1 MPANPNFS
9 QEGTLD
15 FFNFMKEYYSNQS
28 TDKAIQTVNR
38 RLSGVETD
46 VSHISTDTA
55 DIKKDIKLIKD
66 SLDSGLGSIGSAIAG
81 AGAAAGVGAAARGI
95 AGGKSVSPI
104 PAASTRA
111 AQPAP
116 IPQATGTAAREP
128 PISRPASTGGASTS
142 AGAQP
147 ARPAPTSN
155 AAQPRPTPSRGGGG
169 VAGAAIAATATAASL
184 AAPFL
189 KDMMGSQTQYSMPEV
204 KGAKVSQEYGQAL
217 INASKKTGVAIE
229 VLAAMGEAESG
240 SGASMKNP
248 VGTATGAFQFI
259 DSTWANMLQM
269 YGKEIGV
276 NVPPPSADPKKQKEQ
291 LREIMNNKQLMD
303 LRYNHEASALMAA
316 RYTQFNA
323 KILKLDPSD
332 PANVGKIYLGHFLGA
347 GGAGQVLQGRDASP
361 DQMRAVIAS
370 NKAIFQ
376 DRSGKPLIDFDNP
389 DPETYRKIVTS
400 FTENKMG
407 SMQQRPNVQ
416 AVVGMSK
423 NPSPNAGFN
432 ISLDTDSILE
442 GMGGGRLDPE
452 KPVPTF
458 DRGST
463 QRMVNVQSS
472 LGSDGTGRREPQMPK
487 TGASVTSIGPTEQR
501 LDPNRQ
507 NLMGQRLN
515 EPRFE
520 VPYEEGR
527 KQSAQVFNY
536 DEFKA
541 KREERLRPQTPV
553 SSLAANENDKIQ
565 RQSLNVDKDER
576 SRLSKDSLVS
586 DDLIK
591 SAALK
596 ALTLAGR
603 VSGAFTAAEIASE
616 VADMYVD
623 RSTPASVEQNMRQ
636 MGTQIPGPEGGVH
649 YDYTPDQMQEYA
661 ARRTRMLTD
670 AAVSQSREQGQ
681 APTQIANRALEETAE
696 MNQGNVIMMQP
707 IVMPE
712 KVIERNTPV
721 PAQGSDPGVPPVS
734 PPPSSVDMFGF
745 TNYGI
750 GA

>member
-95 AGGKSVSPI
+95 AGGKSVTPI
-104 PAASTRA
+104 PTASTRA

-128 PISRPASTGGASTS
+128 PLSRPASTGGASTS
-142 AGAQP
+142 VGAQP
-147 ARPAPTSN
+147 ARPAPTTSGPT
-155 AAQPRPTPSRGGGG
+155 QPRPAPSRGGGG
-169 VAGAAIAATATAASL
+169 TAGAAIAATATAASL

-259 DSTWANMLQM
+259 DRTWANMLQM
-269 YGKEIGV
+269 YGKDIGV
-276 NVPPPSADPKKQKEQ
+276 DVPPPSADPKKQEEQ
-291 LREIMNNKQLMD
+291 LKEIINNKQLMD
-303 LRYNHEASALMAA
+303 LRYNHDASAMMAA

-332 PANVGKIYLGHFLGA
+332 PSNVGKIYLGHFLGA
-347 GGAGQVLQGRDASP
+347 GGAGDVMKGKDASP

-389 DPETYRKIVTS
+389 DPETYRKIVTG
-400 FTENKMG
+400 FTESKMG

-416 AVVGMSK
+416 AVLGMSK

-452 KPVPTF
+452 KLVPTF

-472 LGSDGTGRREPQMPK
+472 LTSEGTGRREPQMPK
-487 TGASVTSIGPTEQR
+487 TGASVTNIGPTEQR

-507 NLMGQRLN
+507 TILGGPK
-515 EPRFE
+515 EP
-520 VPYEEGR
+520 YL
-527 KQSAQVFNY
+527 
-536 DEFKA
+536 DI
-541 KREERLRPQTPV
+541 EERKPKTTATIYSYDDLKKQRELRTQNI
-553 SSLAANENDKIQ
+553 SSLAPANENQQKAAGITVE
-565 RQSLNVDKDER
+565 RERAPLSSTKDDPV
-576 SRLSKDSLVS
+576 KQ
-586 DDLIK
+586 
-591 SAALK
+591 AAKK
-596 ALTLAGR
+596 ALAMAGR
-603 VSGAFTAAEIASE
+603 VSGAVTAAEIFSE
-616 VADMYVD
+616 VADKYVD
-623 RSTPASVEQNMRQ
+623 RSVSASVVQNMRQ

-649 YDYTPDQMQEYA
+649 YSLTPDQMPEYA
-661 ARRTRMLTD
+661 ERRTRMLTD

-696 MNQGNVIMMQP
+696 INQGNVIMMQP

-734 PPPSSVDMFGF
+734 PPPSSVDMFSF

-750 GA
+750 VP

>member
-81 AGAAAGVGAAARGI
+81 AGAAAGAGLAAKGM
-95 AGGKSVSPI
+95 AGGRTVSPTAATRAPQPSPI
-104 PAASTRA
+104 P
-111 AQPAP
+111 P
-116 IPQATGTAAREP
+116 ATGSAAREP

-147 ARPAPTSN
+147 ARPAPTSS
-155 AAQPRPTPSRGGGG
+155 ATQPRPAPSRGGGG

-217 INASKKTGVAIE
+217 INASKKTGVAVE

-259 DSTWANMLQM
+259 DRTWANMLQM
-269 YGKEIGV
+269 YGKDIGV
-276 NVPPPSADPKKQKEQ
+276 DVPPPSADPKKQEEQ
-291 LREIMNNKQLMD
+291 LREIINNKQLMD
-303 LRYNHEASALMAA
+303 LRYNHDASAMMAA

-370 NKAIFQ
+370 NKEIFKDSKGQ
-376 DRSGKPLIDFDNP
+376 PLIDFNNP
-389 DPETYRKIVTS
+389 DPETYRKIVTR

-416 AVVGMSK
+416 AVLGMSK

-541 KREERLRPQTPV
+541 KREERLRAQTPV
-553 SSLAANENDKIQ
+553 SSLAVEDNKTAQKLTANRED
-565 RQSLNVDKDER
+565 RAP
-576 SRLSKDSLVS
+576 VS
-586 DDLIK
+586 AQDDLK
-591 SAALK
+591 RSAVVK
-596 ALTLAGR
+596 ALGLIGKANI
-603 VSGAFTAAEIASE
+603 AMLAAEGFSE

-649 YDYTPDQMQEYA
+649 FDYTPDQMQEYA

>member
-128 PISRPASTGGASTS
+128 PISRPASSGGASTS

-147 ARPAPTSN
+147 ARPAPTST

-347 GGAGQVLQGRDASP
+347 GGAGDVLKGKDTDP

-541 KREERLRPQTPV
+541 KREERLRAQTPV
-553 SSLAANENDKIQ
+553 SSLAVEDNKTAQKLTANRED
-565 RQSLNVDKDER
+565 RAP
-576 SRLSKDSLVS
+576 VS
-586 DDLIK
+586 AQDDLK
-591 SAALK
+591 RSAVVK
-596 ALTLAGR
+596 ALGLIGKANI
-603 VSGAFTAAEIASE
+603 AMLAAEGFSE
-616 VADMYVD
+616 VADKYVD
-623 RSTPASVEQNMRQ
+623 RSESASVVQNMRQ
-636 MGTQIPGPEGGVH
+636 MGTQIPGPEGGVQ
-649 YDYTPDQMQEYA
+649 YSLDPDQMTEYA